1 MYTYILFGT
10 WSICVLAT
18 LIAGAGTAILLI
30 QDEPLRYYEKAC
42 KCCIY
47 LLIIASVTLIF
58 GSILFIIGG
67 IKGWL

>member
-10 WSICVLAT
+10 LSICVLAT

-30 QDEPLRYYEKAC
+30 QDEPIRYFKKAY

-47 LLIIASVTLIF
+47 FLIIASVTLIF